1 MIMNDDNT
9 SPKIH
14 LTGRDRDI
22 IEHVVRDRITTNE
35 VIQSRYFDESHASAV
50 TRATA
55 RLCAAGWL
63 SAFPLLYPTKY
74 FIPGKLTA
82 SAYGLPIGR
91 TYPLGPQALPREFA
105 VLKYTA
111 ANAPNVIRLSNQ
123 EILLSAAW
131 YQTEWMQASHCQ
143 REVDSKLVLELIR
156 VDLGGPADLIARKC
170 RKDVEARRK
179 LQAFTEMVAEG
190 RFSMVVVTG
199 STAKA
204 AAIQVALSQHRWPT
218 NLQFRLA
225 VFVSLIPL
233 LPRSL

>member
-1 MIMNDDNT
+1 MDSLSDGHIRWAT
-9 SPKIH
+9 STPQ
-14 LTGRDRDI
+14 R
-22 IEHVVRDRITTNE
+22 VRCAYLHGSKLAKCVQTK
-35 VIQSRYFDESHASAV
+35 QSRDSAV
-50 TRATA
+50 R
-55 RLCAAGWL
+55 
-63 SAFPLLYPTKY
+63 S
-74 FIPGKLTA
+74 
-82 SAYGLPIGR
+82 
-91 TYPLGPQALPREFA
+91 
-105 VLKYTA
+105 
-111 ANAPNVIRLSNQ
+111 
-123 EILLSAAW
+123 W
-131 YQTEWMQASHCQ
+131 YQAEWMQAPHCQ
-143 REVDSKLVLELIR
+143 REIEGKLVLELIR

-204 AAIQVALSQHRWPT
+204 AAIQAALSQHRWPT

>member
-1 MIMNDDNT
+1 MNDENN
-9 SPKIH
+9 SPKIQ

-35 VIQSRYFDESHASAV
+35 VIQNRYFDDSHASAV

-55 RLCAAGWL
+55 RLCAASWL

-82 SAYGLPIGR
+82 SAYGLSIGR

-111 ANAPNVIRLSNQ
+111 ANSPNVIRLNNQ
-123 EILLSAAW
+123 EILLSAPW
-131 YQTEWMQASHCQ
+131 YQAEWMQASHCQ
-143 REVDSKLVLELIR
+143 REVDGKLVLELIR

-204 AAIQVALSQHRWPT
+204 AAIQAALSQHRWPT

>member
-1 MIMNDDNT
+1 MNDENKI
-9 SPKIH
+9 PKIQ
-14 LTGRDRDI
+14 LTGRLLDI
-22 IEHVVRDRITTNE
+22 VEQTVRDHIITNE
-35 VIQSRYFDESHASAV
+35 VVQNRHFDDSHPSAV

-105 VLKYTA
+105 VLTYTA
-111 ANAPNVIRLSNQ
+111 ANSPNVIRLNNQ
-123 EILLSAAW
+123 EILLSAPW
-131 YQTEWMQASHCQ
+131 YQAEWMQAPHCQ
-143 REVDSKLVLELIR
+143 REVDGKLVLELIR

-204 AAIQVALSQHRWPT
+204 AAIQAALSQHRWPT

>member
-1 MIMNDDNT
+1 MIMNDENN
-9 SPKIH
+9 SPKIQ
-14 LTGRDRDI
+14 LTGRLLDI
-22 IEHVVRDRITTNE
+22 VEQTVRDHIITNE
-35 VIQSRYFDESHASAV
+35 VVQNRHFDDSHPSAV

-105 VLKYTA
+105 VLTYTA
-111 ANAPNVIRLSNQ
+111 ANSPNVIRLNNQ
-123 EILLSAAW
+123 EILLSAPW
-131 YQTEWMQASHCQ
+131 YQAEWMQAPHCQ
-143 REVDSKLVLELIR
+143 REVDGKLVLELIR

-204 AAIQVALSQHRWPT
+204 AAIQAALSQHRWPT